1 MGPGATHIYKSGHCA
16 ACRLLSILLEFLS
29 RLPLIM
35 SPIIILPPVRIPPL
49 ASRSRTRNSAI
60 CVVCVNARQ
69 WDIVHDMCRLCAMK
83 KAEEAAQRRARLVAR
98 AEDEERALTIR
109 IPPRIRHIC
118 ALCRTDYLLP
128 LAGDQ
133 SDRCRPYQKSEKC
146 SSCKKIKKKKRF
158 RKENG

>member
-1 MGPGATHIYKSGHCA
+1 MP
-16 ACRLLSILLEFLS
+16 
-29 RLPLIM
+29 
-35 SPIIILPPVRIPPL
+35 PIIILPPVRIPPL

-60 CVVCVNARQ
+60 CVVCVRVIPHNARQ

-109 IPPRIRHIC
+109 IPPRIRRIC

-146 SSCKKIKKKKRF
+146 SSCKKI
-158 RKENG
+158 